1 MIQKKY
7 FAIVGLA
14 LTVALTSACVGN
26 QTPESGST
34 SFVSSTGNVSS
45 GTSAVSSADHSWS
58 SSVNSLGID
67 ANSSAVS
74 EPVTSAPKS
83 EPTIFIG
90 MDGKP
95 VYVHEITELRNDNYE
110 PMPLSELTEDSEYA
124 SAVCTGFAYLK
135 PSTGVTF
142 NMLDNPD
149 LFGTGYEF
157 KGEYPKNTNEWKRV
171 NVGETIC
178 GLTLTKAETCF
189 SIPDKRHAYSFP
201 EKYYD
206 GATSRYEFEGELTM
220 TGYFYVDKRDPVYDP
235 DGGMLFFGFGD
246 KSLPL
251 KAMSANVDESGFDA
265 NYNVSAIYGTD
276 IIGASECT
284 FIQFDKTIHDTEVDM
299 TGVDIG
305 DLVKAKVTISHL
317 VLSSNTVSAH
327 LEDIEVLSEPVVHPA
342 FRNTSD

>member
-14 LTVALTSACVGN
+14 LAVALTSACMGN
-26 QTPESGST
+26 QPPENRRT
-34 SFVSSTGNVSS
+34 DYSS
-45 GTSAVSSADHSWS
+45 GYSSAAGVVSDVVSAVHSTENSAAFSLGGEENSAAYSEPITSA
-58 SSVNSLGID
+58 
-67 ANSSAVS
+67 
-74 EPVTSAPKS
+74 
-83 EPTIFIG
+83 PTIFIG

-95 VYVHEITELRNDNYE
+95 VYAHEITTLKNSDNVTAE
-110 PMPLSELTEDSEYA
+110 ELTEDNEYA
-124 SAVCTGFAYLK
+124 SAVCNGFAYLK

-157 KGEYPKNTNEWKRV
+157 KGEYPENTNEWKRV

-189 SIPDKRHAYSFP
+189 RIPDKRHAYSFP
-201 EKYYD
+201 EKYYN
-206 GATSRYEFEGELTM
+206 GASSRYEFEGELTM

-246 KSLPL
+246 KPLPL
-251 KAMSANVDESGFDA
+251 KAMSRNADESGFDA

-284 FIQFDKTIHDTEVDM
+284 FIQFDKTFHNTEVDL

-305 DLVKAKVTISHL
+305 DLVKAKVTIDRL
-317 VLSSNTVSAH
+317 VLDSNVVLAH
-327 LEDIEVLSEPVVHPA
+327 LTDIEVLSEPIVHPA
-342 FRNTSD
+342 FRSTAI

>member
-26 QTPESGST
+26 QPPKNDST
-34 SFVSSTGNVSS
+34 EYSSMVSSTDRVSS
-45 GTSAVSSADHSWS
+45 GASVISSGNP
-58 SSVNSLGID
+58 SVNSLGINT
-67 ANSSAVS
+67 NSAVVS

-95 VYVHEITELRNDNYE
+95 VYAHEITELRNDNYE

-157 KGEYPKNTNEWKRV
+157 KGEYPENTNEWKRV

-189 SIPDKRHAYSFP
+189 SIPDKRDAYSFP
-201 EKYYD
+201 EKYYN
-206 GATSRYEFEGELTM
+206 GFTSSYEFEGELTM
-220 TGYFYVDKRDPVYDP
+220 TGYFYVDKRDPLYDP
-235 DGGMLFFGFGD
+235 DGGMMFFDFGD
-246 KSLPL
+246 KPLPL
-251 KAMSANVDESGFDA
+251 KARSTNADESGFDTKFS
-265 NYNVSAIYGTD
+265 VSAIYGTD
-276 IIGASECT
+276 IFGASECD
-284 FIQFDKTIHDTEVDM
+284 FIQFDENFHDTEVDM

-305 DLVKAKVTISHL
+305 DLVKAKVTIDRL
-317 VLSSNTVSAH
+317 VLNSNVVFAH
-327 LEDIEVLSEPVVHPA
+327 LTDIEVLSEPIVHPA